1 MQTQVLMKR
10 GFTSARRTLA
20 ASLAGALALT
30 IAGAGHAETYR
41 LEHPGDSV
49 IGFPFYFTTRADDTL
64 LDVARQNNQGF
75 EDMRSAN
82 PEVDMWVPGAGTE
95 VMVPTFY
102 VLPDAPRQGI
112 VINRPEKRLYF
123 YPPDDPEEVR
133 SYAISVG
140 REGMDTPL
148 GGFTIIEKKRDP
160 SWTPGPNV
168 RAAHAA
174 YGDILPAVVP
184 PGPDNPLGQFA
195 MRLSNPE
202 YLIHGTSKPWG
213 LGMEVSAGCIRLYPE
228 GIEELFSLTE
238 LRTQVTIVDQP
249 YKFGWRGDDLYLE
262 VHVNREGKRVTAREA
277 VPTALAEAEGVE
289 IDWHEVQRAIDE
301 NTGVPRAVG
310 HRTHSDQAPYLPM
323 IF

>member
-1 MQTQVLMKR
+1 MTKPRFRHAHRAL
-10 GFTSARRTLA
+10 SAALLGALTLA
-20 ASLAGALALT
+20 ATVKAP
-30 IAGAGHAETYR
+30 AETYR

-49 IGFPFYFTTRADDTL
+49 IGFPFYFATRADDTL

-123 YPPDDPEEVR
+123 YPPNDPEEVR

-148 GGFTIIEKKRDP
+148 GSFTIIEKKRDP
-160 SWTPGPNV
+160 SWTPGPSV

-195 MRLSNPE
+195 MRLSDPE

-249 YKFGWRGDDLYLE
+249 YKLGWRGDDLYLE
-262 VHVNREGKRVTAREA
+262 VHIDREEKRQAARA
-277 VPTALAEAEGVE
+277 VIPATLVETEGVK

-301 NTGVPRAVG
+301 NTGVPLVVG
-310 HRTHSDQAPYLPM
+310 HRVRSDHEPYLPM